1 MGTTTVILVAP
12 GSFSSALI
20 SETDSV
26 FIRLVKP
33 TSGLDGCN
41 PIAPPLR
48 NNLGF
53 YLLVSRGNCSF
64 IDKAIAAKNAGALG
78 VVVYNSLQGIY
89 QGAHYASSTD
99 YECKNGMG
107 YVKTV
112 LDPVYSDEMD
122 ASMPTSC
129 TQNLNCASK
138 RCLVTNDTDPV
149 YGTKVCCA
157 WDLYTT
163 MGSSY
168 ATQDD
173 ETMPNVPA
181 VFIRMQDADTLMK
194 FDELNQL
201 TLEVAL
207 FARPSSMFDFASI
220 IIWLIAVVTV
230 TSGATLAAEEDKL
243 QQHGFKGIKAGYYDS
258 DSCSM
263 IGEPQSIREQQFSVS
278 NQSGNA
284 MTAGSSSGATLTAVS
299 VEDGIQSYLTTNN
312 TVSPQKNSSFQNN
325 LVAHVVDSDPPAL
338 ATASIDSSATRSVP
352 LRRGNHEGTTLT
364 TTTTITTSST
374 ITTTSQW
381 LI

>member
-1 MGTTTVILVAP
+1 MGTTTVVLVAP

-89 QGAHYASSTD
+89 QGLDYASPTD

-112 LDPVYSDEMD
+112 LDPVYSDGMD
-122 ASMPTSC
+122 TSMPTVC
-129 TQNLNCASK
+129 TQHPNCASK
-138 RCLVTNDTDPV
+138 RCLVTNYTDPV
-149 YGTKVCCA
+149 YGTQVCCA

-163 MGSSY
+163 MGSPY

-194 FDELNQL
+194 FDELSQL

-207 FARPSSMFDFASI
+207 FSRPSSMFDFASI

-243 QQHGFKGIKAGYYDS
+243 QQNGLKGSKTGYYDS
-258 DSCSM
+258 DSSSM
-263 IGEPQSIREQQFSVS
+263 IGEPHFIREPQQRNGQTVVVS
-278 NQSGNA
+278 NQTGNT
-284 MTAGSSSGATLTAVS
+284 MTAASSSGATMTAVS
-299 VEDGIQSYLTTNN
+299 IDLEDGAQSFLTNH
-312 TVSPQKNSSFQNN
+312 TVSPQKNSSFQGNP
-325 LVAHVVDSDPPAL
+325 VARFAHVVDSDPPAL
-338 ATASIDSSATRSVP
+338 ATASIDSTATRSVP
-352 LRRGNHEGTTLT
+352 LRRGNLEGTTTLL
-364 TTTTITTSST
+364 
-374 ITTTSQW
+374 

>member
-33 TSGLDGCN
+33 ASGLDGCN
-41 PIAPPLR
+41 PIVPPLR

-64 IDKAIAAKNAGALG
+64 IDKAIAAKNVGAVG

-89 QGAHYASSTD
+89 QGLSYASPTD
-99 YECKNGMG
+99 YECKNGWG
-107 YVKTV
+107 YVKKV
-112 LDPVYSDEMD
+112 LDPVYSNEMD
-122 ASMPTSC
+122 DSMPTTC

-138 RCLVTNDTDPV
+138 RCLVTNTTDPV

-168 ATQDD
+168 TTQDD

-243 QQHGFKGIKAGYYDS
+243 QQNGFKGSKTGYYDS
-258 DSCSM
+258 DSSSM
-263 IGEPQSIREQQFSVS
+263 IGEPIRESQQQRNGRTVVLS
-278 NQSGNA
+278 NQMSNNMMA
-284 MTAGSSSGATLTAVS
+284 SSSSLSGVAISLDP
-299 VEDGIQSYLTTNN
+299 EDGTQTFLSSH
-312 TVSPQKNSSFQNN
+312 TVSPHNNSSFQNN

-338 ATASIDSSATRSVP
+338 ATASIDSTATRSVP
-352 LRRGNHEGTTLT
+352 LRRGNLEG
-364 TTTTITTSST
+364 ITTP
-374 ITTTSQW
+374 QR
-381 LI
+381 LILRNVIRTPV